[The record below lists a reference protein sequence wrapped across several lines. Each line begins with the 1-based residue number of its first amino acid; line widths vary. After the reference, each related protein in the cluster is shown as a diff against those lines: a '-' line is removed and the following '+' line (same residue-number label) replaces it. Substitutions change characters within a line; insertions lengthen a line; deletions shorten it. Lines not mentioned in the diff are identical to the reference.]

1 MGGLLGV
8 LAVVAEPI
16 VGPRIG
22 FLDIDF
28 FDQLLT
34 LRPDFGGRGQ
44 LAPPSF
50 LQQDGFHIRRV
61 VGLVLVALAVRRPAL
76 PAGRRA

>member
-1 MGGLLGV
+1 M
-8 LAVVAEPI
+8 AVVAESI

-28 FDQLLT
+28 FDQLRT
-34 LRPDFGGRGQ
+34 LRPDFGRGRQ

-50 LQQDGFHIRRV
+50 L
-61 VGLVLVALAVRRPAL
+61 
-76 PAGRRA
+76 